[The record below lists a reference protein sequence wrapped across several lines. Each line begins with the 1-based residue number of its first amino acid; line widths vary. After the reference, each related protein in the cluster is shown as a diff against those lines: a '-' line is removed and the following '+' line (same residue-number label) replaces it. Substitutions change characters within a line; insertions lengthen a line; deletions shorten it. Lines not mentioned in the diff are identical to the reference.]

1 MDYKELDSL
10 IIFRMGLPSIYHIM
24 LGMSMNQTEEYAK
37 ELDGKETDNY
47 DLNAFLKKYGVK
59 VKRTGFTGDTYM
71 QLDEI
76 SIMIPINHLV
86 EKDAKMLYDY
96 FSYRSNVLEKR
107 FRFTSDT
114 DDFIKEL
121 NIFIHTELYDIN
133 VTQETNDEIGKHI
146 FIDFEVGGDVNIDKL
161 SCLAI
166 IANNEKGF
174 AKELLDY
181 VDENMDYEM

>member
-1 MDYKELDSL
+1 
-10 IIFRMGLPSIYHIM
+10 
-24 LGMSMNQTEEYAK
+24 
-37 ELDGKETDNY
+37 
-47 DLNAFLKKYGVK
+47 
-59 VKRTGFTGDTYM
+59 M

-107 FRFTSDT
+107 FSFTSDT

>member
-10 IIFRMGLPSIYHIM
+10 ITFRMGLPSIYHIM

-37 ELDGKETDNY
+37 ELDRKETDNY

-59 VKRTGFTGDTYM
+59 VERTGFTGDTYM

-76 SIMIPINHLV
+76 SIMIPINHLE
-86 EKDAKMLYDY
+86 EKDAKKLYDY
-96 FSYRSNVLEKR
+96 FSYRSNVIEKR
-107 FRFTSDT
+107 FSFTSDT

-121 NIFIHTELYDIN
+121 NIFIHTDLYDIT
-133 VTQETNDEIGKHI
+133 VTQETDDEIGKHI
-146 FIDFEVGGDVNIDKL
+146 FIDFEADRDVNIDKL
-161 SCLAI
+161 CCLAI

-181 VDENMDYEM
+181 VEENTDYEM